1 MCTFMLQLP
10 NPVKLLEILA
20 NRNETSCLA
29 TFWPK
34 WAISGAYRLRVFWWI
49 IGTCTQTWTTLT
61 LLSNIDQQLPG
72 GPAVPGSCKTVAW
85 RKSWR
90 IRVSDFEVSNEA
102 SIWVVVCEDI
112 DADPRRKVNSEVA
125 SELEGIGRS
134 TDALLP
140 AWGLVWYH
148 HPTLEGLEQNELLS
162 TVPFFR
168 IVLFEIDGKADGE
181 PMTSKFIQVA
191 ITWLIE
197 TFCLFGIWNIS
208 STAFSRY
215 FPLPHS
221 MFKRVSTRFPSN
233 SSREESFELCE
244 VKERPDGLKWKVRAA
259 VTVISAIFVNDE
271 KTWETVRTWEPIF
284 FILHPSNVVQCM
296 D

>member
-1 MCTFMLQLP
+1 M
-10 NPVKLLEILA
+10 
-20 NRNETSCLA
+20 
-29 TFWPK
+29 
-34 WAISGAYRLRVFWWI
+34 
-49 IGTCTQTWTTLT
+49 
-61 LLSNIDQQLPG
+61 
-72 GPAVPGSCKTVAW
+72 
-85 RKSWR
+85 
-90 IRVSDFEVSNEA
+90 
-102 SIWVVVCEDI
+102 
-112 DADPRRKVNSEVA
+112 
-125 SELEGIGRS
+125 
-134 TDALLP
+134 
-140 AWGLVWYH
+140 
-148 HPTLEGLEQNELLS
+148 
-162 TVPFFR
+162 
-168 IVLFEIDGKADGE
+168 LFEIDGKADGE

-271 KTWETVRTWEPIF
+271 KIWETVRT
-284 FILHPSNVVQCM
+284 
-296 D
+296 